1 MKLQELARTI
11 RSKNAGSFMITVEII
26 FDKKDYYQIIK
37 ENNLITVKTI
47 AQAYQVPNE
56 EIIDFVYY
64 DPGLGIKAN
73 FKRTIPSGGPFE
85 SDVYGCQQY
94 APLLDIELPDEFFA
108 VHNLH

>member
-1 MKLQELARTI
+1 MKLQKLARTI

-26 FDKKDYYQIIK
+26 FDRKDLYGAIK
-37 ENNLITVKTI
+37 DNNLISADTI
-47 AQAYQVPNE
+47 AKAYGVPSE

-94 APLLDIELPDEFFA
+94 APLLDLEMPDEYFKGIY
-108 VHNLH
+108 